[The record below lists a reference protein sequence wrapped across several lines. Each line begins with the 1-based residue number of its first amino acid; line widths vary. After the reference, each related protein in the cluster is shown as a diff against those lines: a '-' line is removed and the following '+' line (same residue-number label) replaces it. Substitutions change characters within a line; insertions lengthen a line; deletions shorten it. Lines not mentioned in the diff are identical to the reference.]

1 MFRDGKI
8 LSTAAE
14 CPKDSCTTRSVL
26 ASNWIRLPQH
36 GHSDGL
42 AMPGTNMLIFRDG
55 AKQVPGRSL
64 ANRLTNCIAKVGPS
78 NEASVF
84 DALLIAGEIECALS
98 DFGHAGTDG
107 AIQLADSL
115 AALFVKR
122 DGSSGEDLNFKAQ
135 TVISMLPDMLRISHP
150 EGFVYY
156 ALHPGD
162 FADVA
167 NQLPSNSFAVVGI
180 RSIGTTL
187 SAVTTAALRARGLD
201 ASRITVRPTGHPYDR
216 QTHFSDAQRLLLAR
230 EAQRGSKFLV
240 VDEGPGLSGSS
251 FLSVAESIAD
261 LGVADDRIIL
271 VGTREVDPMHLC
283 ARDAARRWKR
293 FSWQKASS
301 RIYDR
306 FQETTSLSGGRW
318 RNLFL
323 PSWTKWPASWQE
335 METLKF
341 WSRDQHSVLKFD
353 GLGEPGN
360 MVRERARVICKA
372 GFGAEV
378 QDAGDG
384 MTEYRFVSGTPLART
399 DLCET
404 ILDRIADYCGFRAA
418 EFNTSG
424 DTDEQLRQMVRHNF
438 FEETGR
444 TLEFADDALAA
455 SACVICDGRM
465 QPHEWLRTEEPILKI
480 DGAMHGDDHFLPG
493 PTDIAW
499 DLAGAI
505 VEWDMDRDAEQ
516 YFCSTFQNRSGKRL
530 SNLPG
535 FILAYAAFRMGY
547 CKMALAGTQDP
558 GDKGRFQKE
567 YLYYREKMIKAA
579 TKNSVAA

>member
-1 MFRDGKI
+1 MR
-8 LSTAAE
+8 
-14 CPKDSCTTRSVL
+14 P
-26 ASNWIRLPQH
+26 
-36 GHSDGL
+36 SDGL

-55 AKQVPGRSL
+55 AKQVSGRSV
-64 ANRLTNCIAKVGPS
+64 ANRLTNCIAKVTPS
-78 NEASVF
+78 NEASVL

-98 DFGHAGTDG
+98 DCGHPGTDR

-122 DGSSGEDLNFKAQ
+122 EGSSGEDLNCKAQ
-135 TVISMLPDMLRISHP
+135 TVSSMLPDMLRISHP

-162 FADVA
+162 FADVVA
-167 NQLPSNSFAVVGI
+167 NQPPSNSFAVVGI

-187 SAVTTAALRARGLD
+187 SAVTTAALRAQGFD

-216 QTHFSDAQRLLLAR
+216 QTHFSDAQRLLLVC

-261 LGVADDRIIL
+261 LGVANDRIIL
-271 VGTREVDPMHLC
+271 VGTRDVDPMHLC
-283 ARDAARRWKR
+283 ARDAVRRWKR
-293 FSWQKASS
+293 FAWQKASS

-323 PSWTKWPASWQE
+323 SSGTKWPASWQE

-341 WSRDQHSVLKFD
+341 WSRDQHSILKFD
-353 GLGEPGN
+353 GLGDPGN
-360 MVRERARVICKA
+360 MVRERARAIYKA

-384 MTEYRFVSGTPLART
+384 MSEYRFVSGAPLAGT

-404 ILDRIADYCGFRAA
+404 ILDRIADYCASRAV
-418 EFNTSG
+418 EFNTSEA
-424 DTDEQLRQMVRHNF
+424 TDDQLSQMVRHNF

-444 TLEFADDALAA
+444 PLELADDALAA

-465 QPHEWLRTEEPILKI
+465 QAHEWLRTKGPILKI
-480 DGAMHGDDHFLPG
+480 DGAMHGDDHFFPG

-516 YFCSTFQNRSGKRL
+516 YFCSAFQNRSGKRL
-530 SNLPG
+530 SNLPD

-558 GDKGRFQKE
+558 GDKGRFQNE

-579 TKNSVAA
+579 AKNSVAA